1 LCESLN
7 VLLLLLFVFLETAK
21 DTEMIF
27 KEIGMLNNLHCKHI
41 VKVFN
46 CYTLKSEMKVAVVLE
61 YLEGGDLRE
70 YLDKQPG

>member
-1 LCESLN
+1 
-7 VLLLLLFVFLETAK
+7 
-21 DTEMIF
+21 MIF

-46 CYTLKSEMKVAVVLE
+46 CYTLKKEMKVAVVLE

-70 YLDKQPG
+70 YLDK